1 MAMKRSHLAV
11 MVLAACLSPAQ
22 AVLAQSGPSPKP
34 GAAPPKPGAT
44 PPKPGATPPK
54 PGTTPPKPGAT
65 PAKPPAAIAPKTVE
79 PAKPTGPQPVTVAPA
94 GESLAG
100 PMNVWLK
107 NVSPRNRSALTL
119 WPAWC
124 KAAAMPGDGTA
135 PMPADCWQG
144 MANRAAW
151 EKWASDNGAIAT
163 ALRASSDS
171 LVLGQPYG
179 DVVGEA
185 TWKSKGLLALPG
197 TAEGEAAYPYLK
209 AVRGIAAYS
218 ILEMQRLGAAGRY
231 DEAFTVGIDGIRL
244 LRQAAEQ
251 RTLLEKSVA
260 MELLCSALEAH
271 RCFMAEHLGRMPL
284 AALQSAALKGYPYI
298 KQGDRDRLARL
309 ELPEGDRIVIE
320 ESLTGMFKPDG
331 TPSADLFAERLGAE
345 QAKDAPLTRFGA
357 AALWVSTAPMH
368 GSLEASKQRLTDAY
382 DDWWRRWR
390 MRPNDPMMEQPTDFS
405 RMNPARYAA
414 VMLLAGDLQ
423 RAFELRLRTIA
434 EINGTAVAA
443 GLCSFWTDNGKQWP
457 RDIGQL
463 FPLYAVKKMDL
474 DPFSLQ
480 EGPLEYRDAGTRT
493 QAIETR
499 WGQVEATGAFLWS
512 LGGDHED
519 GSFAKHDPP
528 DGRGDILL
536 WPPPRYLAQ
545 KAGLTK

>member
-1 MAMKRSHLAV
+1 MATIRMHVAV
-11 MVLAACLSPAQ
+11 MVLAALLLPVTA
-22 AVLAQSGPSPKP
+22 LAQSGP
-34 GAAPPKPGAT
+34 PPKPGAT
-44 PPKPGATPPK
+44 PPKPGSTPPK
-54 PGTTPPKPGAT
+54 PGTTPGKA
-65 PAKPPAAIAPKTVE
+65 PAPAPTAVPPKTVAI
-79 PAKPTGPQPVTVAPA
+79 PKATGPEPVAVAPA

-119 WPAWC
+119 WPVWC
-124 KAAAMPGDGTA
+124 STPALPGGGPA
-135 PMPADCWQG
+135 PLPADCWSG
-144 MANRAAW
+144 MPNRAAW
-151 EKWASDNGAIAT
+151 EKWASDSGALSQ
-163 ALRASSDS
+163 ALRACSDS

-185 TWKSKGLLALPG
+185 TWKAKGLLAMPG
-197 TAEGEAAYPYLK
+197 SADGEAAYPYLK

-218 ILEMQRLGAAGRY
+218 VIEMQRLGAAGRY
-231 DEAFTVGIDGIRL
+231 DDAFTVGLDGVRM

-284 AALQSAALKGYPYI
+284 AALQSAALRGYPYL

-320 ESLTGMFKPDG
+320 ESLVGIFKPDG
-331 TPSADLFAERLGAE
+331 TASADLFAERLGAA

-357 AALWVSTAPMH
+357 AALWASTAPMH
-368 GSLEASKQRLTDAY
+368 GSLEASKQRLNDAY

-390 MRPNDPMMEQPTDFS
+390 MRSNDAMMELPTDFS

-423 RAFELRLRTIA
+423 RAFELRLRAIA

-443 GLCSFWTDNGKQWP
+443 GLCGFWTDNGKQWP
-457 RDIGQL
+457 RDIGQV

-474 DPFSLQ
+474 DPYSRQ
-480 EGPLEYRDAGTRT
+480 YGPLEYRDVGGRT
-493 QAIETR
+493 QAIDTP

-519 GSFAKHDPP
+519 GNFAKHDPP
-528 DGRGDILL
+528 DGQGDLLL